1 MSWSSQRYI
10 AKGLADGRDLKL
22 LQTAASEIERSI
34 YGNPTVPAVLTLAH
48 LANRCGVDYLKL
60 RSIVARN
67 GSHYSYFRIR
77 KRSGGHRLISV
88 PEAELLWVQK
98 WIHTH
103 ILSKA
108 KAHPTCF
115 SFLPK
120 TSIRDCAAQHRGA
133 KWVIKVDI
141 SAFFG
146 SISER
151 DAFDVFV
158 MLGYRPLVAFE
169 MARIVTDAPRF
180 SKRYMAAPWKRA
192 LGNYAIT
199 QYVEAKVGFLPQG
212 APTSPLLSNLFMID
226 VDQELEALAGQRGL
240 RYSRYSDDM
249 TFSTH
254 GEFSRERA
262 KKLVHAVAAIVRT
275 KGLRINT
282 AKTRIIPPGGRRVV
296 LGLLVDGAAPR
307 LSRKFRDVLRM
318 HIFHMKKNGVQIHA
332 DRRGFD
338 SVSGLYRHV
347 KGLLDYAKSIDQ
359 SYWRKMST
367 AFADIVWP
375 NQWPGAESV

>member
-1 MSWSSQRYI
+1 LHGVKTTILTSASES
-10 AKGLADGRDLKL
+10 GLA
-22 LQTAASEIERSI
+22 A
-34 YGNPTVPAVLTLAH
+34 
-48 LANRCGVDYLKL
+48 
-60 RSIVARN
+60 IVSSA
-67 GSHYSYFRIR
+67 FP
-77 KRSGGHRLISV
+77 K
-88 PEAELLWVQK
+88 AELLLVQK
-98 WIHTH
+98 WIHTY

-133 KWVIKVDI
+133 RWVIKVDI

-158 MLGYRPLVAFE
+158 KLGYRSLVAFE
-169 MARIVTDAPRF
+169 MARIATDAPLF

-199 QYVEAKVGFLPQG
+199 QYTDEKVGFLPQG

-226 VDQELEALAGQRGL
+226 IDCQLEALAAQHDL

-249 TFSTH
+249 TFSTR
-254 GEFSRERA
+254 GEYSREQA
-262 KKLVHAVAAIVRT
+262 KKLVHAVAAVIRA
-275 KGLRINT
+275 KGLFINT
-282 AKTRIIPPGGRRVV
+282 TKTCIVPPGGRRVV
-296 LGLLVDGAAPR
+296 LGLLVDGTEPR
-307 LSRKFRDVLRM
+307 LSNKFRDTLRM
-318 HIFHMKKNGVQIHA
+318 HIYHMKKHGVQAHA
-332 DRRGFD
+332 DRRGFG

-359 SYWRKMST
+359 SYWQKMSN
-367 AFADIVWP
+367 AFVEIVWP
-375 NQWPGAESV
+375 NQWLDLGGA